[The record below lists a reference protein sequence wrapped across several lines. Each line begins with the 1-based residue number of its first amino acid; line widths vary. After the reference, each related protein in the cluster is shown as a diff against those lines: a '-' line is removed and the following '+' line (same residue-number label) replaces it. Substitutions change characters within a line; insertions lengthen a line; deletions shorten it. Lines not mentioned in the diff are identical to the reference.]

1 MMRRI
6 LKFVA
11 IGLLIAAP
19 AAPSAGGDERAQR
32 SVFVSAGR
40 ETRIASYGAPD
51 EKCAGRAEPTIQIV
65 EWPSYGTLADKPV
78 RIIAEHAGVAR
89 RDHPCLG
96 RFITSLALYYR
107 PTARFRGSDRIRLRV
122 KFPATQTDEETVI
135 RDEEI
140 FITVR

>member
-6 LKFVA
+6 LKFAA
-11 IGLLIAAP
+11 IGFLVAAT
-19 AAPSAGGDERAQR
+19 AAAFGGDERAQR

-40 ETRIASYGAPD
+40 EARIASYGVPD
-51 EKCAGRAEPTIQIV
+51 GKCEGRAEPTIQIV

-78 RIIAEHAGVAR
+78 RIIAERAGVAR

-107 PTARFRGSDRIRLRV
+107 PTTGFRGSDRIRLRV
-122 KFPATQTDEETVI
+122 KFPATGPQEETVI

>member
-6 LKFVA
+6 LKFAA
-11 IGLLIAAP
+11 IWFFITAS
-19 AAPSAGGDERAQR
+19 AAPSFGGDERAQR
-32 SVFVSAGR
+32 SVYISAGR

-51 EKCAGRAEPTIQIV
+51 EKCEGRAEPTIQIV
-65 EWPSYGTLADKPV
+65 EWPSYGTLADKLV
-78 RIIAEHAGVAR
+78 RIIAERAGVAR

-107 PTARFRGSDRIRLRV
+107 PTAGFRGSDRIRVRV
-122 KFPATQTDEETVI
+122 KFPATRADEEIVI